1 MELKTNYQYTYFIYP
16 FVIKEN
22 RYRNYITKMLKNDN
36 CSLKVFEKE
45 KDLSLY
51 QYFLPKTRDFLFSSF
66 SFMGNKLKKFNE
78 LPLETKVGIL
88 CKYPCNIFEYKINND
103 IQGKVEEEKAIYF
116 NIPKV
121 EIICFSSGI
130 CFLCMKTTIEGELEF
145 SNILNFNYKF
155 NEINQEEG
163 NLNSFDNIKIQT
175 NKFENIQ
182 AIKDFIKNITGSNIE
197 AVKLD
202 LDTQKFL
209 TYTYVCIDQKEWNN
223 ENSFERIEHN
233 FNKLANILPADDG
246 QSLKHNDVSSFSN
259 LKYAKVGITK
269 SGLVLFSSSTDIT
282 NYTIL
287 PPKYENQ
294 YLYTYILNLY
304 KKIYLKKLEAEFKK
318 GNDLRKTRKKFIEF
332 VKKVWIQEITEDKTG
347 TILNYRLQ
355 EVLELDKLYAQ
366 VKSKYDVLYKEK
378 NIERNAKYTIV
389 IAIILGD
396 SLIINLINFFLIWN
410 KG

>member
-22 RYRNYITKMLKNDN
+22 RYRNYITKMLRNDN
-36 CSLKVFEKE
+36 CNLKVFEKE

-51 QYFLPKTRDFLFSSF
+51 KYFLPKTRDFLFSSF
-66 SFMGNKLKKFNE
+66 SFVGNKLKKYEE
-78 LPLETKVGIL
+78 LPLETKAGIL
-88 CKYPCNIFEYKINND
+88 CKYPCNIFEYKIKKD
-103 IQGKVEEEKAIYF
+103 IQGKVEEKGIYF
-116 NIPKV
+116 NISKI

-130 CFLCMKTTIEGELEF
+130 CFLCIKTTVEGDSEF

-155 NEINQEEG
+155 SMINQEG
-163 NLNSFDNIKIQT
+163 SNLNSIDNIKIQT
-175 NKFENIQ
+175 DNFENTEE
-182 AIKDFIKNITGSNIE
+182 IKEFISSITGSNIE

-233 FNKLANILPADDG
+233 FNKLVNVLPADDI
-246 QSLKHNDVSSFSN
+246 QSLKNDEVSTFSS
-259 LKYAKVGITK
+259 LKYTKIGITK
-269 SGLVLFSSSTDIT
+269 SGLALFSSSTDMT

-287 PPKYENQ
+287 PSKYENQ
-294 YLYTYILNLY
+294 YLYTYIINLY

-318 GNDLRKTRKKFIEF
+318 ENDIKKTRKKFIDF
-332 VKKVWIQEITEDKTG
+332 VKKIWIQEITEDKTG
-347 TILNYRLQ
+347 TILNYKLQ
-355 EVLELDKLYAQ
+355 EVLELDKLYSQ

-378 NIERNAKYTIV
+378 NIEKNARYTIL
-389 IAIILGD
+389 IAIILSA
-396 SLIINLINFFLIWN
+396 SLVINIVNFFLISN
-410 KG
+410 E